1 MKDDFSLEQTNLGK
15 DYWEEKWSSQK
26 TGWDIGYSSP
36 AIEEYILQYPTK
48 EASILIPGCGN
59 AYEVEFLWKVGF
71 TNITVLDIS
80 ARAVQILR
88 DKYQDKK
95 GVTVI
100 NEDFFNHHGKYDLVI
115 EQTFFCALHP
125 DLRPQYVQKMHEL
138 LTEGGRIIGVLFN
151 RNFEKDGPPFG
162 GSVSE
167 YQSIFSKHFHLKKM
181 EECYNSIP
189 ARKGNEVF
197 INLKKQTKYDVIISK
212 I

>member
-1 MKDDFSLEQTNLGK
+1 MKNDFSLEQTNLDK

-59 AYEVEFLWKVGF
+59 AYEVEFLWSRGF
-71 TNITVLDIS
+71 SNITVLDIS
-80 ARAVQILR
+80 TTAVQILR

-100 NEDFFNHHGKYDLVI
+100 CEDFFNHHSKYDLVI

-125 DLRPQYVQKMHEL
+125 DLRPQYAEKMHEL
-138 LTEGGRIIGVLFN
+138 LNENGRIIGLMFN
-151 RNFEKDGPPFG
+151 RNFEKEGPPFG
-162 GSVSE
+162 GNIPE
-167 YQSIFSKHFHLKKM
+167 YQDLFRNYFQIQKM
-181 EECYNSIP
+181 EECYNSIE
-189 ARKGNEVF
+189 ARKGSEVF
-197 INLKKQTKYDVIISK
+197 INLKKQ
-212 I
+212 